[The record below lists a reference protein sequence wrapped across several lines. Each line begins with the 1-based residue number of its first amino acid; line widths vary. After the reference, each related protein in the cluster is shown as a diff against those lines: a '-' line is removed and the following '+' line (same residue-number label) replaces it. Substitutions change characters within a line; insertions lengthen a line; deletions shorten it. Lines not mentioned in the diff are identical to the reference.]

1 MKQPDIDLEKEL
13 NDIEENVSSS
23 VLIPRTNDTVKV
35 GWMKPYTTQRFGS
48 ILVKS
53 DVELKASSEEDIIK
67 QMKTRSKIMSKI
79 CACIILNDFF
89 KINFFSGIYWRYLY
103 YWKQYSYDQLLM
115 IVLEGKKKIPAS
127 EFALA
132 IGVAAMMKD
141 TILTMTTK

>member
-1 MKQPDIDLEKEL
+1 
-13 NDIEENVSSS
+13 
-23 VLIPRTNDTVKV
+23 
-35 GWMKPYTTQRFGS
+35 
-48 ILVKS
+48 
-53 DVELKASSEEDIIK
+53 
-67 QMKTRSKIMSKI
+67 MSKI

-141 TILTMTTK
+141 TILTMTTKEANSYLQELILAQEAHSNKNSLKQ